1 MSLQGDQKN
10 KDKRLA
16 SKSTILGRF
25 QICISYKKSVRI
37 MLSVIYPKRIFFK
50 RYTLELQ
57 KYEVAKEFKN

>member
-25 QICISYKKSVRI
+25 QICISYKKKCKDHAERDISQ
-37 MLSVIYPKRIFFK
+37 KNIF
-50 RYTLELQ
+50 
-57 KYEVAKEFKN
+57 